1 MKEMLITGSGP
12 ALLHDDALQKGSESP
27 AQAIEFSSMLAL
39 DGDSREKVTQNQLDS
54 EDELN
59 SSESSTDAVP
69 VFAAQGQESSAL
81 RGLAPESATGTQF
94 GWQKLPP
101 ESEKLPLSAIDIS
114 LREALPVH
122 GRVAAT
128 SLPPSASA
136 GSIGA
141 QPILADLSQNESAVA
156 IPGKTGLDGPGVR
169 SAVTGDLTNQ
179 PFLSAPITGR
189 AESAADETP
198 GTGLQQLPVNG
209 SGLHRRTA
217 MVMETRVAT
226 LDEHLHRVGEPL
238 KIDTVAT
245 DRPQRLAEQLS
256 LSSRFMADVDASQMV
271 RTGAPE
277 SVNKVIREAGMQG
290 LLHGQPGETWLS
302 SGDTGRTLVSQG
314 FRSLETVP
322 AAPLPELRSG
332 QLAMAPNGANV
343 SEPILG
349 STNAPVAAQ
358 LTSTGSTPDAVLR
371 TPFTGETVQN
381 WVSEMRE
388 KLDIALVNQR
398 REIEIKLTPAHL
410 GKLEVLIQK
419 DGEQTSLT
427 FFSKNPE
434 AREVLEQGLS
444 RLQRS
449 FADEGLNLGQSTVS
463 DQSMAEHREAESSPD
478 ADTEADHLL
487 NSERSERKPAD
498 REDILSGLVNT
509 WA

>member
-12 ALLHDDALQKGSESP
+12 ALLHDDALQKSSESP
-27 AQAIEFSSMLAL
+27 AQDIEFSSMLAL
-39 DGDSREKVTQNQLDS
+39 DADSREKVTQNQLDS
-54 EDELN
+54 EGEQN
-59 SSESSTDAVP
+59 SSESSTDVVP
-69 VFAAQGQESSAL
+69 ASAARGQESSAVHDL
-81 RGLAPESATGTQF
+81 PLEPAEARQV
-94 GWQKLPP
+94 GWQKLPL
-101 ESEKLPLSAIDIS
+101 EGEKLPVSAIDIS
-114 LREALPVH
+114 LREALPVQ

-128 SLPPSASA
+128 SLPPPASA
-136 GSIGA
+136 APIRA
-141 QPILADLSQNESAVA
+141 QPILADPSQNESAVA
-156 IPGKTGLDGPGVR
+156 TPGETGLDGPGVR
-169 SAVTGDLTNQ
+169 SAVTGGLTNQ
-179 PFLSAPITGR
+179 PFMSAPITGR
-189 AESAADETP
+189 PEPAADETP

-209 SGLHRRTA
+209 SGLHQRNV
-217 MVMETRVAT
+217 MVMETRVGA

-256 LSSRFMADVDASQMV
+256 LSRRFMSDVESTQMA

-277 SVNKVIREAGMQG
+277 SVTKVIREVGMQG

-314 FRSLETVP
+314 FRSPETVP
-322 AAPLPELRSG
+322 AAPLPELRPG
-332 QLAMAPNGANV
+332 QFAMTPNGGNV
-343 SEPILG
+343 SEPMLG
-349 STNAPVAAQ
+349 VTNTPVAAQ

-463 DQSMAEHREAESSPD
+463 DQSMAEHRESESGLDGDAEG
-478 ADTEADHLL
+478 DHLR
-487 NSERSERKPAD
+487 NSEKSEQKPAD
-498 REDILSGLVNT
+498 REEILPGLVNT